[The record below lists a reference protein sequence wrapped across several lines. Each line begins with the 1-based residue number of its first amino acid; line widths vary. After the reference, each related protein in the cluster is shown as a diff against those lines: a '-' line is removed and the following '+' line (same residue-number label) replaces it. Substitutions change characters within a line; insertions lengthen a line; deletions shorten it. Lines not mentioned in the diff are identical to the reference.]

1 MQKLGLENQLLRI
14 SNCLKTRP
22 ARFWEHRG
30 PRPALHLEPLLGCW
44 RSAAAAVHDLI
55 FVGVDGK
62 HLAQHLHRV
71 STQAGVLVCMYEVY
85 WRINFLIRFESFLH
99 LLRLHLSLEFP
110 GAAPGRS
117 HSLAQH
123 TA

>member
-1 MQKLGLENQLLRI
+1 MGSQRVRYELVTEQNKETIATTNFKGQLEGL
-14 SNCLKTRP
+14 
-22 ARFWEHRG
+22 A
-30 PRPALHLEPLLGCW
+30 
-44 RSAAAAVHDLI
+44 
-55 FVGVDGK
+55 VGVDGK

>member
-62 HLAQHLHRV
+62 HPWPVPSCGGQV
-71 STQAGVLVCMYEVY
+71 SWDLYSFSSVPMLIFFYSRAMKVLY
-85 WRINFLIRFESFLH
+85 
-99 LLRLHLSLEFP
+99 
-110 GAAPGRS
+110 
-117 HSLAQH
+117 
-123 TA
+123 